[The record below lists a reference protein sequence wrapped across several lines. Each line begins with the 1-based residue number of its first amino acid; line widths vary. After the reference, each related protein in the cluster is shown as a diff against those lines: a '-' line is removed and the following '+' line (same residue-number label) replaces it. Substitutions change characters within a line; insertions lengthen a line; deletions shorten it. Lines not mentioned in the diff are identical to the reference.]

1 MDDFIAY
8 QPVVALNVRMGMK
21 VLMKTILKSEN
32 TGIDKLGQVGML
44 ISRLVIGYL
53 WFDQLL
59 WKLPPSFER
68 DAQNVRSPKIRL
80 LFWNDRE

>member
-32 TGIDKLGQVGML
+32 TGIDKLG
-44 ISRLVIGYL
+44 
-53 WFDQLL
+53 
-59 WKLPPSFER
+59 
-68 DAQNVRSPKIRL
+68 
-80 LFWNDRE
+80 

>member
-32 TGIDKLGQVGML
+32 TGIDKLRQVGML
-44 ISRLVIGYL
+44 ISRLVTGYL

-59 WKLPPSFER
+59 
-68 DAQNVRSPKIRL
+68 
-80 LFWNDRE
+80 